1 VKIENLKQSVLTS
14 TIKSSTG
21 SVLMYCFE
29 DDSNSTILSVYESVA
44 SAAATVQSTF
54 LTTIISLKIKMENQN
69 EEIQIAKITVPKA

>member
-1 VKIENLKQSVLTS
+1 
-14 TIKSSTG
+14 
-21 SVLMYCFE
+21 MYCFE